1 MSILNNKV
9 VMMILPALLKS
20 ISPILVD
27 QIQPLFNQLKE
38 TARSTSNPWDYIFI
52 VFLEELL
59 KELTFSSQGN

>member
-1 MSILNNKV
+1 MSLLNNKV

-20 ISPILVD
+20 VSPTLVV
-27 QIQPLFNQLKE
+27 QIQSLLNQLKE
-38 TARSTSNPWDYIFI
+38 TARSTSNPWDNIFI